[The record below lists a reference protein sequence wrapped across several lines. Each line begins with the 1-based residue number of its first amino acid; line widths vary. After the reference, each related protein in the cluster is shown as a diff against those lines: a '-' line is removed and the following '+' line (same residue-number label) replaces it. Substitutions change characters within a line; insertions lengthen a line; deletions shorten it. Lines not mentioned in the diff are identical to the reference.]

1 MINLLF
7 FNKGS
12 LNYSSANG
20 VNTCML
26 ALLNEL
32 STLDSVSLSIF
43 TTSNKKEYP
52 LYSSLDRGNFYVN
65 RYKYF
70 ALLLPRLVRE
80 ISNSDMVHLSNLF
93 SYENI
98 IISLVC
104 ILLKRKFCITTWASC
119 LPDRRAIK
127 SKKKLLF
134 DLLIQR
140 FCINKAKSLIVCCD
154 REFYSAKKFYQGVQI
169 RVVNNFCADMNAS
182 DILLKTP
189 EKNSVITVGYL
200 GRFAREK
207 NLINI
212 LHWINSYNISNSL
225 YNVKFLFSGPLD
237 TEYADK
243 FKHEL
248 QSLSMPNVIVTDAIN
263 LDQKVSWFNSV
274 DILMLQSLS
283 DASPLVATE
292 ALRQGRAVVC
302 STDSG
307 IDSFESSCI
316 FYNNNTES
324 QFINSLNQALEKYLE
339 NPILMQ
345 RESRNLFLKHFS
357 TKANVQK
364 LLHLY
369 ME

>member
-1 MINLLF
+1 M
-7 FNKGS
+7 
-12 LNYSSANG
+12 
-20 VNTCML
+20 
-26 ALLNEL
+26 
-32 STLDSVSLSIF
+32 
-43 TTSNKKEYP
+43 
-52 LYSSLDRGNFYVN
+52 
-65 RYKYF
+65 
-70 ALLLPRLVRE
+70 
-80 ISNSDMVHLSNLF
+80 
-93 SYENI
+93 
-98 IISLVC
+98 VC

-127 SKKKLLF
+127 SKRKLLF

-154 REFYSAKKFYQGVQI
+154 REFYSAKKFYQGAQI
-169 RVVNNFCADMNAS
+169 RVVNNFCADMNVP

-189 EKNSVITVGYL
+189 KKNSVITGGYL

-212 LHWINSYNISNSL
+212 LRWINIYNNSNSP
-225 YNVKFLFSGPLD
+225 YNVRFLFSGPLD

-248 QSLSMPNVIVTDAIN
+248 QKLSIPNVTVSDAIN
-263 LDQKVSWFNSV
+263 MGQKVSWFNSV

-307 IDSFESSCI
+307 IDSFGSSCI
-316 FYNNNTES
+316 FHNNNTES
-324 QFINSLNQALEKYLE
+324 QFINSINQALEKYLE
-339 NPILMQ
+339 NPVLMQ
-345 RESRNLFLKHFS
+345 RESRNLFLNHFS
-357 TKANVQK
+357 TQVNVQK
-364 LLHLY
+364 LCIFIWNRTCIFYLLLIYHEIFEPCLQHSNSL
-369 ME
+369 